1 MFDTRF
7 THEDYES
14 VNLLYGQCTSFI
26 PFHELYLLSMII
38 LRKKCSDRNFQ

>member
-14 VNLLYGQCTSFI
+14 VNLSYGQCTSFI
-26 PFHELYLLSMII
+26 PFHELYLLPMII
-38 LRKKCSDRNFQ
+38 SCKKCL